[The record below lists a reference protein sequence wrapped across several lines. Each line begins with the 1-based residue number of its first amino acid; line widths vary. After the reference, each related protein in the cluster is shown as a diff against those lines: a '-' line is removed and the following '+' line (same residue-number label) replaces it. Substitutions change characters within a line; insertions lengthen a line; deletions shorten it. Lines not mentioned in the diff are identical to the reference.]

1 MACIVG
7 EDMVDLSLDA
17 NDAFVARAN
26 RYSLGYAQ
34 PHAHSAEAS
43 RFCGWIGRGCA
54 GRDGV
59 CISMPRDF
67 YCLRCDLVF
76 TGNRTDRMG
85 WPVVRA

>member
-1 MACIVG
+1 MVCIVG
-7 EDMVDLSLDA
+7 TDMVDLSLDA
-17 NDAFVARAN
+17 NDALVARAD

-34 PHAHSAEAS
+34 PRAHSTEAS
-43 RFCGWIGRGCA
+43 RFCCWISCGCA

-59 CISMPRDF
+59 RVSVPRNF

-76 TGNRTDRMG
+76 TGNRTDRMD